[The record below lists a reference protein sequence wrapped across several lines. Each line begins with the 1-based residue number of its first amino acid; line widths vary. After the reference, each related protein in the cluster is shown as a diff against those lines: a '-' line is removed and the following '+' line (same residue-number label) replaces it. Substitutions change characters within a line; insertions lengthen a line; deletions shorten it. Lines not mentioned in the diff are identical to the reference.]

1 MTIALPARTG
11 TPSDR
16 YRRAGL
22 RQAVRAEWTKLAS
35 LRSTKW
41 TLAVAAV
48 GGLLVTF
55 LAAHGAGHHSHQ
67 WYQGFDPTNQA
78 LAGLAVGPLALGV
91 LGVLVM
97 TGEYGTGTMRATLA
111 AMPRRDTLLAAKVI
125 VVGGLTVVVGE
136 ALAFATFF
144 FGQAILSAGGAPTAT
159 LGQPGVLRAV
169 LLSGAFLALF
179 ALLGLGLG
187 VVIRHT
193 GGAIATFAGVTL
205 VWPILV
211 HQLSEHLT
219 RYAPAIMFANSVA
232 AVAPQGNSIS
242 PWAAFGLMT
251 VYCAAV
257 LGTGAAVLIRR
268 DA

>member
-1 MTIALPARTG
+1 MTIALPTRTG
-11 TPSDR
+11 PPPDR
-16 YRRAGL
+16 IRQAGL

-55 LAAHGAGHHSHQ
+55 LAAHGASHHTRP
-67 WYQGFDPTNQA
+67 WYQGFDPTNQS

-91 LGVLVM
+91 LGVLCV
-97 TGEYGTGTMRATLA
+97 TGEYGTGTMRASLA
-111 AMPRRDTLLAAKVI
+111 AMPRRDTLLAAKVL
-125 VVGGLTVVVGE
+125 VVAGLTVVVGE
-136 ALAFATFF
+136 VLAFATFF
-144 FGQAILSAGGAPTAT
+144 FGQAILSAGGAPTAAP
-159 LGQPGVLRAV
+159 GQPGVLQAV

-211 HQLSEHLT
+211 HTISDHLT
-219 RYAPAIMFANSVA
+219 RFAPAIMFTNSVA
-232 AVAPQGNSIS
+232 VVTPQENSIS
-242 PWAAFGLMT
+242 PWAAFGLMAA
-251 VYCAAV
+251 YCVAV
-257 LGTGAAVLIRR
+257 LGVGAAVLLRR

>member
-1 MTIALPARTG
+1 MTIALPTRTEA
-11 TPSDR
+11 PPDR
-16 YRRAGL
+16 SRQAGL

-41 TLAVAAV
+41 TLAVATV

-55 LAAHGAGHHSHQ
+55 LAAHGASHHTHQ

-78 LAGLAVGPLALGV
+78 LAGLAVAPLALGV
-91 LGVLVM
+91 LGVLAM
-97 TGEYGTGTMRATLA
+97 TGEYGTGTIRASLA

-125 VVGGLTVVVGE
+125 VVGGLTLVVGE
-136 ALAFATFF
+136 MLAFATFF
-144 FGQAILSAGGAPTAT
+144 FGQAMLSAGDAPTAA

-169 LLSGAFLALF
+169 LLSGAFLSLF
-179 ALLGLGLG
+179 ALMGLGLG

-193 GGAIATFAGVTL
+193 GGAIATFAGITL

-211 HQLSEHLT
+211 HALSEHLT
-219 RYAPAIMFANSVA
+219 RFAPAIMFTSSVA
-232 AVAPQGNSIS
+232 VVTPQENSMS
-242 PWAAFGLMT
+242 AWAAFGLMT
-251 VYCAAV
+251 VFCLAV
-257 LGTGAAVLIRR
+257 LGAGAAVLIRR